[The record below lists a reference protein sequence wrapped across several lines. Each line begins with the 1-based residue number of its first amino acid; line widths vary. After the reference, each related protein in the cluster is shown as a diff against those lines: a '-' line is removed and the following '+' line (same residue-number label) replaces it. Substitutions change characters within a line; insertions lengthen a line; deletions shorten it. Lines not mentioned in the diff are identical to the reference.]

1 MNLLSRFLKE
11 NFNSTYLWASWL
23 HLSCIMSAHFYCI
36 GLFFVW
42 EHHGCCDFQPEI
54 EKTTVGVPSKFQMSI
69 NLEASMWYAS
79 IKVHVRLMLFPASWH
94 SMTIWNCRC
103 FLFPWLTSQVE
114 RNMHCEERIL
124 SKKKKTHLISTL
136 LLALSVSN
144 PTEGRRPQKTL
155 IEAQLKHAN
164 ALRLVFFWE
173 CSLAVAYHLIFACV
187 ESHVWTLATCVSV
200 CWCLNKHLSLSNHLG
215 TTLGVYFGRNPI
227 MHSCPFPLVC
237 VAALHVIIN

>member
-124 SKKKKTHLISTL
+124 SKKKNP
-136 LLALSVSN
+136 SN
-144 PTEGRRPQKTL
+144 
-155 IEAQLKHAN
+155 IHIA
-164 ALRLVFFWE
+164 F
-173 CSLAVAYHLIFACV
+173 S
-187 ESHVWTLATCVSV
+187 SV
-200 CWCLNKHLSLSNHLG
+200 CLQSYWG
-215 TTLGVYFGRNPI
+215 TETTENLDWGTAET
-227 MHSCPFPLVC
+227 C
-237 VAALHVIIN
+237 